1 MLLVRNY
8 TILFVLATLSAT
20 ALIVLSSFLCL
31 LLSLFISVKAYG
43 EMTTVLPQE
52 QEQVRDSVQ
61 QSRIQDIETAS
72 INQLLPE
79 GVLITQSLI
88 DSPMPMLK
96 NSKLGQLLT
105 RYYNKC
111 LGGADNWQTI
121 KSIKISANLDTIMG
135 IYQYEAFIKNPN
147 LYKIS
152 ISSEG
157 STDIVAFDG
166 NSKWQKHSTEEED
179 FFPEISPKMKRTI
192 YEPELTTFLLY
203 PLKKGKTFQYIGT
216 VREFNTVCHHLRLFS
231 EQGYLID
238 YFIDVE
244 SYFIVTVQIIDTL
257 KEFSPVL
264 IRYSDHRLVEGVYC
278 AHKIESFLDGQ
289 WDSTLNVQSIT
300 FNSGVANW
308 MFNLEDNAL

>member
-52 QEQVRDSVQ
+52 HEQVHDSVQ

-96 NSKLGQLLT
+96 NSKLGKLLT

-179 FFPEISPKMKRTI
+179 FFPEISPEMKRTI
-192 YEPELTTFLLY
+192 YEPELATFLLY
-203 PLKKGKTFQYIGT
+203 PLQKGKAFQYIGT

-264 IRYSDHRLVEGVYC
+264 IRYSDHRLVEGVYF
-278 AHKIESFLDGQ
+278 AHNIESFLDGQ